1 MVFLKA
7 SMSKLSVIMA
17 TYNEDLNF
25 LSVCIDSI
33 LRQTFQDFELII
45 VIEPGEKNKGFLEKV
60 ADADKR
66 VMLLENESRLG
77 LSDSRNRAIKEGCGE
92 YIAFID
98 GDDYCDIRRFERQI
112 RFLEGNPEI
121 SVVSSNLYLIDRDN
135 IITGERRYP
144 EAHGDIKRA
153 FLLTMGIAN
162 PSIMLRRKDLDEVGF
177 FDSRFS
183 KAEDF
188 ELWLRFLAHNK
199 RMHNFQENL
208 VYYRIPA
215 SHNDRRGRV
224 HWKNNYIARKR
235 HSRFIWPLGQRFFS
249 LVLYFIISHIP
260 SLFLGS
266 LLNFRF
272 VDNIKGIRTN

>member
-1 MVFLKA
+1 
-7 SMSKLSVIMA
+7 MA

-25 LSVCIDSI
+25 LNVCIDSI
-33 LRQTFQDFELII
+33 LRQTFQDFEFII

-66 VMLLENESRLG
+66 VMILENESRLG
-77 LSDSRNRAIKEGCGE
+77 LSGSRNRAIKEGCGE

-98 GDDYCDIRRFERQI
+98 GDDYCDIKRFKRQI
-112 RFLEGNPEI
+112 RFLESNPEI
-121 SVVSSNLYLIDRDN
+121 SVVGSNLYLIDGDN
-135 IITGERRYP
+135 NITGERRYS
-144 EAHGDIKRA
+144 EAHGDIKKA

-162 PSIMLRRKDLDEVGF
+162 PAVMLRRRDLDEVGF

-188 ELWLRFLAHNK
+188 ELWLRFLALNK
-199 RMHNFQENL
+199 RMYNFQENL

-235 HSRFIWPLGQRFFS
+235 HSKFIWPAHQRVLS
-249 LVLYFIISHIP
+249 TLLYFFISHIP
-260 SLFLGS
+260 EGS
-266 LLNFRF
+266 L
-272 VDNIKGIRTN
+272 DNLLQFKIIDKIKNIRIG